1 MVQRFTILLTILS
14 AFAISTCLLPRSLGQ
29 MPMGD
34 PPPMANR
41 STPEQEL
48 KSLGKLLK
56 LSDEQKTKVFPILQ
70 RRTEAIEKLIADQD
84 TSMRDKFPKIIA
96 LRDHSNDEIR
106 TLLTDVQR
114 QKFDRKIAAEKRRM
128 ESGPEDAPLPGDA
141 PPPPQ

>member
-14 AFAISTCLLPRSLGQ
+14 ALVFSTCLLPRSLAQ

-34 PPPMANR
+34 PPPMADR

-56 LSDEQKTKVFPILQ
+56 LSDEQKAKVFPILQ

-96 LRDHSNDEIR
+96 IRDHSNDEIR
-106 TLLTDVQR
+106 SLLTDVQR
-114 QKFDRKIAAEKRRM
+114 QKFDRKIAEEKRRM
-128 ESGPEDAPLPGDA
+128 ESGPEDAPLPGDP